1 MEQEEKSERKLE
13 RIAKG
18 FANHRRIEMMRVLER
33 APDLSLLHVCQ
44 RLGVG
49 YKTGAEHLRRL
60 VLAGLVSKR
69 NRGRW
74 VVHRLSKLGAVV
86 LTFLRTLE

>member
-1 MEQEEKSERKLE
+1 MEEETKSERKLE

-18 FANHRRIEMMRVLER
+18 FANHRRIEIMRALER
-33 APDLSLLHVCQ
+33 APDLSLLHVCE

-49 YKTGAEHLRRL
+49 YKTGCDHLRRL
-60 VLAGLVSKR
+60 THAGLVAKK

-74 VVHRLSKLGAVV
+74 VVHRLTKLGGVV